1 MNTTVLQVQGLKKN
15 YGPRQAVREISF
27 SVRAGELLGL
37 LGPNGAGKSSTLGM
51 MAGLT
56 VPDAGSVSVGGISL
70 AQDEAGYKARIGL
83 VPQEIALFED
93 LPAQTNI
100 ELFGALYGCSKAR
113 LRQRAA
119 EVLEMVGLADRARD
133 KPASFSGG
141 MKRRL
146 NIACALVHDPEVL
159 LLDEPTAG
167 VDPQS
172 RNAIFEQLEALK
184 RAGKAL
190 VYTTHYMEEV
200 ERLADR
206 VLIMDHGQLL
216 ASGSLPELYRRLP
229 AAQTLQLELSEPER
243 IDLPALRALPG
254 VKQAELHGSQLQLGM
269 DELTLGSQA
278 VLQALGQAGVQ
289 VRHLSS
295 GRANLEDVFLS
306 LTGRQLRD

>member
-1 MNTTVLQVQGLKKN
+1 MNTVLQVQGLKKN
-15 YGPRQAVREISF
+15 YGSRQAVREISF
-27 SVRAGELLGL
+27 AVRAGELLGL
-37 LGPNGAGKSSTLGM
+37 LGPNGAGKSTTLGM

-56 VPDAGSVSVGGISL
+56 APDAGSVSVGGLSL
-70 AQDEAGYKARIGL
+70 ASDASGYKARIGL
-83 VPQEIALFED
+83 VPQDIALFED
-93 LPAQTNI
+93 LPAQNNL
-100 ELFGALYGCSKAR
+100 ELFGALYGMPKAQ
-113 LRQRAA
+113 LRKRAA

-146 NIACALVHDPEVL
+146 NIACALVHDPDVI

-172 RNAIFEQLEALK
+172 RNAIFDQLETLK

-206 VLIMDHGQLL
+206 VVIMDHGQLL
-216 ASGSLPELYRRLP
+216 ASGTLPELYRTLP
-229 AAQTLQLELSEPER
+229 AAQTLQLEVSEAARVDLS
-243 IDLPALRALPG
+243 ALRSLPG
-254 VKQAELHGSQLQLGM
+254 LKQAELRGSQLHLGM
-269 DELTLGSQA
+269 DELTQGSQA
-278 VLQALGQAGVQ
+278 VLQALSLAGVQ

-295 GRANLEDVFLS
+295 GRANLEDVFLA